1 MITEFK
7 NRHRTIRY
15 FEKVDKNTYLV
26 WGESYYM
33 RGSEDYIDFEGG
45 PFIAIG
51 TPIKEFVKK
60 AKGIITAIEPFNR
73 DNSLNCYKL
82 TVE

>member
-7 NRHRTIRY
+7 NRYRTIRY
-15 FEKVDKNTYLV
+15 FEKIDKNTYLV

-33 RGSEDYIDFEGG
+33 RGNDEFIDFEGG
-45 PFIAIG
+45 TFSAIG
-51 TPIKEFVKK
+51 TPMKEFIKK
-60 AKGIITAIEPFNR
+60 AKGIITAIEPFSKE
-73 DNSLNCYKL
+73 NSPNCYKL